1 MKGIRVYLFEHEVA
15 YLCKIRDAM
24 LILNRVAMP
33 ETAQEVR
40 GYTLPCVICTM
51 RGQIRGVASME
62 LEFFREFIELSK
74 GKSISQTARDLNTS
88 QSALSRHLQ
97 ALEAEVKAEL
107 LIRSGNDAQLTPEGE
122 VVLDLAKNIIGSYD
136 RVVEA
141 FVHNVPKSQGLTI
154 SGHVDAPEDSVL
166 FLNAS
171 RALMA
176 YDDRVVVHF
185 SSPNSRNETAYR
197 LALISG
203 DIDIVFLWGNIL
215 RFFKDDTVFSSRVIV
230 SRPWKVIVAE
240 DNPLAQKGTL
250 TLQDMAGQTLIHFV
264 GERYTSSWRSLE
276 GFFAKKGIPIKERI
290 VRCASLYDYLTTPLG
305 DAALMFPPPPNT
317 LLKNEGKGTVM
328 LDIETEE
335 PFSLNMYAIY
345 RKDCKPELVK
355 RYLDLVE
362 REFTSSEDIARPD

>member
-1 MKGIRVYLFEHEVA
+1 MLEHEVA

-24 LILNRVAMP
+24 LMLNRVAMP
-33 ETAQEVR
+33 GTAQEAR
-40 GYTLPCVICTM
+40 GILCKVSYVQCAARLW
-51 RGQIRGVASME
+51 GVASME

-97 ALEAEVKAEL
+97 ALEAEFKAEL
-107 LIRSGNDAQLTPEGE
+107 LMRSGNDAQLTPEGE

-141 FVHNVPKSQGLTI
+141 FVHNVPKSRGLTI

-176 YDDRVVVHF
+176 YDEGAVVHF
-185 SSPNSRNETAYR
+185 SSPNSRNEIAYR
-197 LALISG
+197 SALLSG

-215 RFFKDDTVFSSRVIV
+215 RFFKDDAVFSSRVIV
-230 SRPWKVIVAE
+230 SRPWKVIVE
-240 DNPLAQKGTL
+240 EGNPLAQKGTL

-264 GERYTSSWRSLE
+264 GERYTSSWRALE
-276 GFFAKKGIPIKERI
+276 SFFAKKGIPIKERI
-290 VRCASLYDYLTTPLG
+290 VRCTSLYDYLTTPLE

-362 REFTSSEDIARPD
+362 REFTSSEDLARPD